1 MPLRATSPLARS
13 DRHAYTAGLPGRT
26 KNLIKKRVHR
36 RLMAILAADVGLTAA
51 AVARDHSNLRLPREP
66 SLRSG

>member
-36 RLMAILAADVGLTAA
+36 RLIAILAADVAGYS
-51 AVARDHSNLRLPREP
+51 RLRGADEEGTLAH
-66 SLRSG
+66 